1 MRACPRC
8 NTQVADDL
16 KFCTQC
22 GADLHASGWSTA
34 PSGRKPTAQPAELL
48 GTARKWLLA
57 IAILTLLASV
67 FIHFVQSAETEK
79 QIAEAT
85 AALADIDPV
94 ARDTYMKQETGMSFQ
109 EAVDHDRGM
118 VRLLTVV
125 NVVLAFL
132 YFGLWIWARREPY
145 LAALVALLLFVSVV
159 VVSAVL
165 EPGTLHQGILIK
177 VLFTVALVKA
187 VQAGHQERRQR
198 LLGAA

>member
-1 MRACPRC
+1 MRACPSC

-22 GADLHASGWSTA
+22 GTDLNASGWSSA
-34 PSGRKPTAQPAELL
+34 PSGRKPTPQPTEVL
-48 GTARKWLLA
+48 GAARKWLLA

-85 AALADIDPV
+85 AALAAIDPV
-94 ARDTYMKQETGMSFQ
+94 ERDTYMKQETGMSFQ
-109 EAVDHDRGM
+109 EAIDHDRGM

-125 NVVLAFL
+125 NVVLAIL

-165 EPGTLHQGILIK
+165 EPGSLHQGILIK

-198 LLGAA
+198 LGAA